1 MAVVFDEVVGI
12 VEPERGADTADTS
25 ASPESGAGGSDVREV
40 RRAVE
45 RMATRRARLFA
56 D

>member
-1 MAVVFDEVVGI
+1 MAVVFDEVVGT
-12 VEPERGADTADTS
+12 VEPQRGAAPDDTS
-25 ASPESGAGGSDVREV
+25 ASPESGPAGSDVREV

-45 RMATRRARLFA
+45 RMAVRRARLFA